1 MSLVEKDY
9 QITLDSAPESI
20 AEVEAFVEQLREEI
34 EIPDELY
41 GNILICLTE
50 AVNNCIIHGN
60 KLNPLKK
67 VTLTCVRKD
76 NVLSF
81 IAEDEGDGFDFNNLP
96 DPTAP
101 ENREKLTGRGV
112 FLMRQLSNHLKYSKG
127 GSAVEMRFT
136 VQLH

>member
-9 QITLDSAPESI
+9 QIILDSTPESI

-34 EIPDELY
+34 EIPNELY

-60 KLNPLKK
+60 QLNPLKK

-81 IAEDEGDGFDFNNLP
+81 FAEDEGAGFDFDHLP

-136 VQLH
+136 IQLH